1 MALKP
6 IKQEIK
12 AAVDSA
18 IFTVKDGKL
27 MVLLI
32 EMTKK
37 PYEGFWA
44 LPGGLIEQKETTL
57 EAAVRI
63 LEESTGVKNVYL
75 EQLGTFD
82 AIDRDPFAR
91 TISVA
96 HIALVPE
103 KDVALQIGEKYADVR
118 WWSIEKLPELAY
130 DHKHIAHVAL
140 DRLRAKLEYTNI
152 VWSLLPKEFTLTNL
166 QAVYEIILGTEID
179 KRNFRRKILALKLLE
194 DTGRLQA
201 GEANRP
207 AKLYRFKQ
215 RKLQYIDII

>member
-6 IKQEIK
+6 IKQNIN

-18 IFTVKDGKL
+18 IFTVKEGKL

-37 PYEGFWA
+37 PYKGMWA
-44 LPGGLIEQKETTL
+44 LPGGLIEQKETTR
-57 EAAVRI
+57 EAAYRI
-63 LEESTGVKNVYL
+63 LEESTGVNNVYL

-82 AIDRDPFAR
+82 EIDRDPFAR
-91 TISVA
+91 TISVSY
-96 HIALVPE
+96 IALVTE
-103 KDVALQIGEKYADVR
+103 KETSLRLGEKYADVQ
-118 WWSIEKLPELAY
+118 WWPIEKLPDLAY
-130 DHKHIAHVAL
+130 DHKHITKVAI

-152 VWSLLPKEFTLTNL
+152 AWSLLPKEFTLTQL
-166 QAVYEIILGTEID
+166 QEVYETILGTEID
-179 KRNFRRKILALKLLE
+179 KRNFRKKILALKLLE
-194 DTGRLQA
+194 DTGKKKS